1 MEITSITQN
10 KKHENLVSIF
20 LDEAFWL
27 GLDKN
32 DLIKFNLHKGRE
44 ITAEEK
50 DEIEK
55 ISQLGKVKSQILKL
69 VSLRP
74 RSRKEI
80 YDNLIYK
87 KEVSSDIANKAIES
101 MEKFGYVNDL
111 NFAKWFIEMRLQSG
125 KYGRNKVKFQLVEK
139 GVEGKF
145 IEIAFHQLQDEKPH
159 LFDNSEDIQKLIK
172 KFSSTTKGKS
182 PHEIKNKIIAKLMAR
197 GFKYEEVR
205 KLV

>member
-1 MEITSITQN
+1 MQITSITQN

-20 LDEAFWL
+20 LDEVFWL

-32 DLIKFNLHKGRE
+32 DLLKFNLYKSRE
-44 ITAEEK
+44 INKEEK

-55 ISQLGKVKSQILKL
+55 VSQLGKVKSQILKL

-74 RSRKEI
+74 RSRKEV

-87 KEVSSDIANKAIES
+87 KEIASDIANNALDS
-101 MEKFGYVNDL
+101 METFGYINDL
-111 NFAKWFIEMRLQSG
+111 NFAKWYIEMRLNSG
-125 KYGRNKVKFQLVEK
+125 KYGRNKIKFQLIEK
-139 GVEGKF
+139 GVEGKL
-145 IEIAFHQLQDEKPH
+145 IEIAFHQLQEEKPN

-182 PHEIKNKIIAKLMAR
+182 PQEIRNKIIAKLMAR
-197 GFKYEEVR
+197 GFKFDEIKR
-205 KLV
+205 LI